1 MDQKLN
7 CVRVSFRAFG
17 FNKGDAMNILKDLM
31 VKHTVPNDV
40 MDESDEISY
49 GGVMVIFP
57 IKPPV
62 SRKKAMK
69 N

>member
-1 MDQKLN
+1 
-7 CVRVSFRAFG
+7 
-17 FNKGDAMNILKDLM
+17 MNILKDLM